1 MAAAAPQ
8 CCVDYAFHV
17 ILTDINPGSLAE
29 LPDLINNDGVSRF
42 KLYMAYPGV
51 LMVDAADSFRTMRHT
66 GDHGG
71 MVNLHA
77 ENGVVIQALIEEALE
92 QGNTSP
98 KSHQNPY
105 PQRREMTGKVL
116 LLGVWHSDS
125 VLCRADD

>member
-1 MAAAAPQ
+1 MSTQ
-8 CCVDYAFHV
+8 S
-17 ILTDINPGSLAE
+17 SLAE
-29 LPDLINNDGVSRF
+29 LPDLINSDGVSSF

-51 LMVDAADSFRTMRHT
+51 LMVDDADIFKTMRQV

-98 KSHQNPY
+98 QIPPTHP
-105 PQRREMTGKVL
+105 T
-116 LLGVWHSDS
+116 
-125 VLCRADD
+125 